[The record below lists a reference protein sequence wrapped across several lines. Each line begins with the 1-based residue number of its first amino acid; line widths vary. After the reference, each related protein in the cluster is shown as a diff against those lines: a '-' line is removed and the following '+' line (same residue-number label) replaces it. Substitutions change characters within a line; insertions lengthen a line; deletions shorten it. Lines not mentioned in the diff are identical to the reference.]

1 MEEVFAYS
9 IALGSGHFLTSQSS
23 LFQNPTKALCISSI
37 FLLIFTSLII
47 FCFFLFVIIFIFFY
61 IFFFTYLN
69 FTYYFLSFPLFHYFH
84 PFSYQD
90 IFYIVFSY
98 IR

>member
-1 MEEVFAYS
+1 MEGVFAYS

-37 FLLIFTSLII
+37 FLLILTSLII
-47 FCFFLFVIIFIFFY
+47 VCRFLCAIIFILIFY
-61 IFFFTYLN
+61 FFTYLN
-69 FTYYFLSFPLFHYFH
+69 ITDYRLSFPLCHYFH